1 MVGCAAPSRPPIL
14 FWKIREPTREGFIV
28 EHQGVSRL
36 VPWLNVEPLK
46 QDAWQE
52 IDDQGQLRH
61 RLGVFAR
68 PGLRLYWMM
77 QIRKYIRTPGWEI
90 RDSFSSRHRT
100 RAEKIIIGGV
110 MLIMLSLL
118 GWSGWYVFNQFL
130 QRLPGFWSA
139 SAANR
144 IDILCGACLFAFV
157 LYWLISGLISTSYL
171 AVREHNVRALRLSA
185 SGLCAE
191 LEDASR
197 VERPW
202 SEVIQTKRFG
212 VPMIVF
218 GNACLYPLLLK
229 RRTKVA
235 IERFMRPQDRA
246 TRQPF
251 SPTFHTIINHVLPH
265 GSLMFALAFAVG
277 GPISRQSGGPNKLM
291 HMAAFGTLMM
301 ILFTSVLVWPR
312 VSQSR
317 RGIWKLCRSLRALDL
332 ANYPDPRPLTAAAGT
347 PPAGSPR
354 SPGSCAPPSAAAPAR
369 R

>member
-1 MVGCAAPSRPPIL
+1 MVGSAAPSRPPIL
-14 FWKIREPTREGFIV
+14 FWKIRELTREGFIV
-28 EHQGVSRL
+28 ENQGVSRL

-46 QDAWQE
+46 QDAWHE
-52 IDDQGQLRH
+52 IDDQGQVRH
-61 RLGVFAR
+61 RLGVFAK

-90 RDSFSSRHRT
+90 RDSFSRHRT
-100 RAEKIIIGGV
+100 REEKIFIGGF

-118 GWSGWYVFNQFL
+118 GWSGWSVFNQL
-130 QRLPGFWSA
+130 WQRLAGLWSV

-144 IDILCGACLFAFV
+144 IDILCGACLFAFF
-157 LYWLISGLISTSYL
+157 LYWLISGYIRVFYL
-171 AVREHNVRALRLSA
+171 AAREHNVRALRLSA

-212 VPMIVF
+212 VHMIVF

-229 RRTKVA
+229 RRTKIA
-235 IERFMRPQDRA
+235 TLKLMRPQDRA

-251 SPTFHTIINHVLPH
+251 SPTFRTIINSVLPH

-277 GPISRQSGGPNKLM
+277 GPTSRQSGGPNIFML
-291 HMAAFGTLMM
+291 MAAFCTLMM
-301 ILFTSVLVWPR
+301 ILSCSVLVWHR

-317 RGIWKLCRSLRALDL
+317 RGLWKLCRSLRALDL
-332 ANYPDPRPLTAAAGT
+332 AN
-347 PPAGSPR
+347 
-354 SPGSCAPPSAAAPAR
+354 
-369 R
+369 